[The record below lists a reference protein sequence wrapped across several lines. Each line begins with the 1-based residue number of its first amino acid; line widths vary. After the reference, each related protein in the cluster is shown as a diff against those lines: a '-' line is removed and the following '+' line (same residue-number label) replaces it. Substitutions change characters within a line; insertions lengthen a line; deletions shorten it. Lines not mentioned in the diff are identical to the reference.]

1 MLLFNCTKYVLD
13 DYLSGKPL
21 VFYDWGL
28 VLYRRLMKSII
39 ILGYGQY
46 GHLVE
51 ELAYDCGYEKVAALD
66 DAADDALDIID
77 NFEKYRSEYD
87 DYIVAI
93 GNPVAREDIVDRV
106 QGDYNLATLI
116 HPTAIISK
124 NAEINEGCII
134 EPYVVVHRN
143 AIVGKSCL
151 INAGAVI
158 NHDST
163 VEAFSHV
170 GCNAVV
176 GARTVVPK
184 GTKVQHCE
192 WYCLGE

>member
-1 MLLFNCTKYVLD
+1 MPN
-13 DYLSGKPL
+13 
-21 VFYDWGL
+21 FY
-28 VLYRRLMKSII
+28 
-39 ILGYGQY
+39 
-46 GHLVE
+46 
-51 ELAYDCGYEKVAALD
+51 ALD
-66 DAADDALDIID
+66 ID
-77 NFEKYRSEYD
+77 NFEKYRSDYD

-93 GNPVAREDIVDRV
+93 GNPVVREAVVNRV
-106 QGDYNLATLI
+106 QDAYNLATLI
-116 HPTAIISK
+116 HLTAIISK

-134 EPYVVVHRN
+134 EHYVVVHRN

-151 INAGAVI
+151 VNAGAVI

-176 GARTVVPK
+176 GARAVVPN

-192 WYCLGE
+192 WYCFGK